1 MWLAGAI
8 TLLTS
13 FFPRLGAAVEGPTG
27 PNPLWQAAPEARIWL
42 DRGSD
47 PVVMPGDRVRI
58 YYRSNVDAYVAILQI
73 DADGTVRLLYPRSPT
88 ENYYARAERD
98 YRLLFPRSAYWN
110 VDDRPGIGYFFVV
123 TSPKPFDLSD
133 FRYSHNDGGWDLSLV
148 GSTVYTDPYVA
159 IDEYVA
165 RLIPDWEYADYGLDF
180 ASYQVGE
187 AHDYP
192 RFLCYQCHGFRPY
205 VAWNPYRYT
214 CTDFRVVVY
223 DDPYFYPSRRYR
235 GRRVVYAVPRSP
247 RPRFAFKERAPGEP
261 GTVIVTPVS
270 GDRRPSGTSTRNL
283 PPSSS
288 SARVRPPRTRDA
300 DIEARRVESRVRVA
314 PPVRAPEKSM
324 PTLRRRPSTPG
335 RKPPSE
341 GGGGRQV
348 ELAWARSRGPA
359 DHAPSP
365 SRSPHDASS
374 ASTSSRDAA
383 VRLRPRFSDPSG
395 RSAALRGACGIL
407 PGPPVRLSA
416 GAPKHSGATPTRRG
430 REKASWFEFIPSSQ
444 TPTSSPTQTPSRWEQ
459 PLRRL
464 LWAFPPDYLESPDRR
479 TTLDRKSLP
488 PWISA
493 TSAISASSLT
503 STTVS
508 RRWPIDCWRQRTR
521 SISETC
527 ETRFSTPT
535 SWSVSA
541 GLRSSSTRFECNMR
555 RRTEAS
561 TS

>member
-1 MWLAGAI
+1 MGPARDMGGFMLREDRMWLAGAI
-8 TLLTS
+8 MLLAS
-13 FFPRLGAAVEGPTG
+13 FFPRFGAAEGGPTG

-88 ENYYARAERD
+88 ENHYARAERD

-123 TSPKPFDLSD
+123 TSTTPFDLSD
-133 FRYSHNDGGWDLSLV
+133 FRYSHNDGGWDLSPV

-165 RLIPDWEYADYGLDF
+165 RLIPDWEYADHGLDF

-235 GRRVVYAVPRSP
+235 GRRVVQAAPPSP

-270 GDRRPSGTSTRNL
+270 ADRRPSGTSPRDL

-288 SARVRPPRTRDA
+288 GARVRPPRTREA
-300 DIEARRVESRVRVA
+300 DIEARNVESRARVA
-314 PPVRAPEKSM
+314 PPVLAPEASK
-324 PTLRRRPSTPG
+324 PTLRRRPSAPRREPQAEGEAAAKSNPPG
-335 RKPPSE
+335 RARVVPPTIRRAPVRVAPRTTPAVRPPGAETRPSSLGRASPPGPGAQRSSGAL
-341 GGGGRQV
+341 GGSSPTR
-348 ELAWARSRGPA
+348 
-359 DHAPSP
+359 P
-365 SRSPHDASS
+365 SRSPQARLGTTVPRRPGVAVRRPSS
-374 ASTSSRDAA
+374 SSSSPRAGPRPRVPPRRPPGGSSR
-383 VRLRPRFSDPSG
+383 
-395 RSAALRGACGIL
+395 
-407 PGPPVRLSA
+407 
-416 GAPKHSGATPTRRG
+416 
-430 REKASWFEFIPSSQ
+430 
-444 TPTSSPTQTPSRWEQ
+444 
-459 PLRRL
+459 
-464 LWAFPPDYLESPDRR
+464 
-479 TTLDRKSLP
+479 
-488 PWISA
+488 
-493 TSAISASSLT
+493 
-503 STTVS
+503 
-508 RRWPIDCWRQRTR
+508 
-521 SISETC
+521 
-527 ETRFSTPT
+527 
-535 SWSVSA
+535 
-541 GLRSSSTRFECNMR
+541 
-555 RRTEAS
+555 
-561 TS
+561 